1 MIRFM
6 SKAAASFVMTED
18 VAQQVLKALGEDGHV
33 PGIWVVERLPDVIAQ
48 AQSARLVARQRDAQT
63 EAQLQAGIEAFKS
76 RGGLPES
83 AQAAQ
88 AAKADQTD
96 EREWPVGLSRRLVP
110 VLEMLERARAAA
122 EPVVWERD

>member
-63 EAQLQAGIEAFKS
+63 EAQLQAGIEALKS
-76 RGGLPES
+76 RGGLPEV
-83 AQAAQ
+83 
-88 AAKADQTD
+88 AKADQTD

>member
-63 EAQLQAGIEAFKS
+63 EAQLQAGIEALKS

-83 AQAAQ
+83 AQ
-88 AAKADQTD
+88 ADQTD